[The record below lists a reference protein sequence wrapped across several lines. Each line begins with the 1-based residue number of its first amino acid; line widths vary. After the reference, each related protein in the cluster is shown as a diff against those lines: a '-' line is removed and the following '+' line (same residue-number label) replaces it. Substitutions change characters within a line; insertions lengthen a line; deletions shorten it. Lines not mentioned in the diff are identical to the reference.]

1 MLEPLESLS
10 YIEAVRFLFYVTVLG
25 MFVRFGFR
33 YADWVIDDFKDLF
46 SHRKKDR

>member
-1 MLEPLESLS
+1 MMAYLDNLS
-10 YIEAVRFLFYVTVLG
+10 FIEAVRFLFYVIALG

-33 YADWVIDDFKDLF
+33 YADWVIDAFKGFF